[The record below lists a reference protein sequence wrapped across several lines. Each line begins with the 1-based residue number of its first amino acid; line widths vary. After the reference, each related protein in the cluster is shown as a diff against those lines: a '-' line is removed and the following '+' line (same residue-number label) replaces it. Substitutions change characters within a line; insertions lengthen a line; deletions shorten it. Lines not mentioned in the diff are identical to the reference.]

1 MLVLSSL
8 FSFPA
13 LSLYLRNLSIFC
25 LFSCS
30 SLYFLFRL
38 SFSALREYLSFPC
51 SLVSLCIY
59 FRLSLLQGISDYF
72 AAGDGSFGDLF
83 RVCPIAAAT
92 GLLGLAAFFHTA
104 YRIFFSHFQFLS
116 SSSTFS
122 ASFSVSLFIFIVF
135 FLLFLVFFCLLS
147 PLFIFCLLSPLI
159 ILSNSL
165 LSALLPTFC
174 LLRSL
179 LPLLSHAPLGLPPF
193 LSLFPVPFSPSCAYL
208 AACAKASRTHIQ
220 RKAKEKSPPLIGEP
234 IVAYGRPACKR
245 ARERDRGRGGEEG
258 IPGKGEG

>member
-104 YRIFFSHFQFLS
+104 YRIFFLIFS
-116 SSSTFS
+116 SCLHLRH
-122 ASFSVSLFIFIVF
+122 SL
-135 FLLFLVFFCLLS
+135 LLFLFHFSFSLFFFFSFLFSSVSYRLYLFFVYYLLLLFSLIHCFLLYFLRSACYALYS
-147 PLFIFCLLSPLI
+147 PF
-159 ILSNSL
+159 SL
-165 LSALLPTFC
+165 MPLSASLPSSPSSPFP
-174 LLRSL
+174 S
-179 LPLLSHAPLGLPPF
+179 LPP
-193 LSLFPVPFSPSCAYL
+193 V
-208 AACAKASRTHIQ
+208 RI
-220 RKAKEKSPPLIGEP
+220 SPPVRRP
-234 IVAYGRPACKR
+234 PGRTSSGKR
-245 ARERDRGRGGEEG
+245 RKSRRPLSASQ
-258 IPGKGEG
+258 